1 MFILEG
7 DEIESRLP
15 FKIFSTLKNIVNWQ
29 NQTNSNFLNLQIN
42 KDFLKNLMLINV
54 LTQATE
60 NN

>member
-42 KDFLKNLMLINV
+42 KDFLKNLMQINV

>member
-15 FKIFSTLKNIVNWQ
+15 FKILSTLKNIVNWQ

-42 KDFLKNLMLINV
+42 KDFLKNLMLINI

>member
-42 KDFLKNLMLINV
+42 KDFLKNLMLINI